1 MNPKQKIILISFLL
15 LLNSCIT
22 PFIPKTIDNKEMI
35 VVDGLITDQ
44 PGKNTIKLSNSFPL
58 GTGNTPLPIKG
69 CIVTVTD
76 DLGNTFNFTETVA
89 GTYVSDSAEFQG
101 LIGRSYTLHINTNS
115 YSNNHTF
122 ESLPMEMK
130 PVPPIDS
137 VNYEKVTIAEAD
149 KWTLLQEGCQ
159 VYLNT
164 HDPTNQCEYYR
175 WTFIETWEFHLPYPV
190 TNRICWISAN
200 SELINIKDASVLNEN
215 KIYRYPLNFISNQ
228 TDKLSVKYSMLV
240 KQYSLNKEEY
250 LYWEQLQKL
259 SEKVGSLYD
268 IIPSSVTNNVY
279 CVDDPNEKVLGY
291 FSVSAIS
298 SKRIFIKDHFSG
310 LVNLY
315 THDAC
320 GAMTVPAD
328 TSLPNL
334 NIYVWII
341 GGAATS
347 GWLIT
352 YDKGC
357 ADCTVRGT
365 NIPPY
370 FWTEDK

>member
-1 MNPKQKIILISFLL
+1 
-15 LLNSCIT
+15 
-22 PFIPKTIDNKEMI
+22 
-35 VVDGLITDQ
+35 
-44 PGKNTIKLSNSFPL
+44 
-58 GTGNTPLPIKG
+58 
-69 CIVTVTD
+69 
-76 DLGNTFNFTETVA
+76 
-89 GTYVSDSAEFQG
+89 
-101 LIGRSYTLHINTNS
+101 
-115 YSNNHTF
+115 
-122 ESLPMEMK
+122 
-130 PVPPIDS
+130 
-137 VNYEKVTIAEAD
+137 
-149 KWTLLQEGCQ
+149 
-159 VYLNT
+159 
-164 HDPTNQCEYYR
+164 
-175 WTFIETWEFHLPYPV
+175 
-190 TNRICWISAN
+190 
-200 SELINIKDASVLNEN
+200 
-215 KIYRYPLNFISNQ
+215 
-228 TDKLSVKYSMLV
+228 MLV